1 MPKKTTSHI
10 FHFTNQLGENG
21 MNQSFFV
28 DMALLNKL
36 QIKVKHWNQVASW
49 LRLGGDY
56 ASSENKNIL
65 DSYYQMVGNCISL
78 AHYIIFQNCHGASL
92 FYKNVFALIVT

>member
-36 QIKVKHWNQVASW
+36 QIKVKH
-49 LRLGGDY
+49 
-56 ASSENKNIL
+56 
-65 DSYYQMVGNCISL
+65 
-78 AHYIIFQNCHGASL
+78 
-92 FYKNVFALIVT
+92 